1 MKKFLFRLET
11 VLKVR
16 KAKEGRMER
25 ELSFSL
31 QKLSQWLEKEA
42 MAEKQIASLMDA
54 LRKKRE
60 EKDRSLEET
69 YQQILEHLSDN
80 LKQVKSTIVAQQTQI
95 RMQEERLKQ
104 AVQERKIVEKIKE
117 KHYASW
123 RVQAEQSD
131 GALIDEL
138 ALNQHRFD

>member
-31 QKLSQWLEKEA
+31 QKLSHWLEKEA
-42 MAEKQIASLMDA
+42 VAEKQIASLMEA

-80 LKQVKSTIVAQQTQI
+80 LKQVKNTIVAQQTQI
-95 RMQEERLKQ
+95 KMQEERLKQ

-123 RVQAEQSD
+123 QVQTEQSD
-131 GALIDEL
+131 GALSDEL
-138 ALNQHRFD
+138 ALHTRFD